1 MAGPQ
6 AQAGWPVRL
15 LKKHLTAAPRNR
27 RKECLNPYRHTEKRM
42 TIPNYIT
49 IFRFLLVPLVLYCI
63 FEGQMALALAG
74 FILAGVSDG
83 VDGFIARRFNQRS
96 ELGAY
101 LDPIA
106 DKLLLVSIFGVFGYL
121 GQLPLWLVYL
131 VISRDALIIGAVVL
145 STIMG
150 NPVKMHPLMVSKAN
164 TAMQILLAVFV
175 LADLAFALDYART
188 EQYLVWLVALLTGAS
203 AGAYFVTW
211 MRHMAGFA
219 ETDGKI

>member
-1 MAGPQ
+1 MSKSASSQG
-6 AQAGWPVRL
+6 R
-15 LKKHLTAAPRNR
+15 
-27 RKECLNPYRHTEKRM
+27 RM

-49 IFRFLLVPLVLYCI
+49 IFRFLLVPFVLYSI
-63 FEGQMALALAG
+63 FDGQMRLALAG
-74 FILAGVSDG
+74 FVLAGVSDG
-83 VDGFIARRFNQRS
+83 VDGFIARRFNQHS

-106 DKLLLVSIFGVFGYL
+106 DKLLLVTIFGVFGYL

-131 VISRDALIIGAVVL
+131 VISRDAMIIGAVVL
-145 STIMG
+145 STVMG

-164 TAMQILLAVFV
+164 TALQIVLAGFV
-175 LADLAFALDYART
+175 LANLAFSLNYPRL
-188 EQYLVWLVALLTGAS
+188 ELYLIWLVALLTGLS
-203 AGAYFVTW
+203 AAAYLVSW

>member
-1 MAGPQ
+1 
-6 AQAGWPVRL
+6 
-15 LKKHLTAAPRNR
+15 
-27 RKECLNPYRHTEKRM
+27 M

-49 IFRFLLVPLVLYCI
+49 IFRFLLVPLVLYSI
-63 FEGQMALALAG
+63 FAGQMTLALAG
-74 FILAGVSDG
+74 FVLAGVSDG
-83 VDGFIARRFNQRS
+83 VDGFIARRFNQQS

-131 VISRDALIIGAVVL
+131 VISRDAMIIGAVVL

-164 TAMQILLAVFV
+164 TALQIVLAAFV
-175 LADLAFALDYART
+175 LAM
-188 EQYLVWLVALLTGAS
+188 LVDD
-203 AGAYFVTW
+203 
-211 MRHMAGFA
+211 HC
-219 ETDGKI
+219 